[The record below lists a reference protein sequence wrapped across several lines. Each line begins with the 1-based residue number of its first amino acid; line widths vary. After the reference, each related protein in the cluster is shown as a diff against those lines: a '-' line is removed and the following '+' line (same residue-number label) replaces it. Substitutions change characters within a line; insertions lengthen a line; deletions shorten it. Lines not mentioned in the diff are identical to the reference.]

1 MNNNE
6 IIKIVS
12 QQRAYFNKGFTLEVN
27 LRIKYLKKLKQVI
40 KNSEENIEKA
50 LYLDL
55 NKSATESYMCEI
67 GMVYSELNYML
78 KHVRSF
84 AKKKHVRTPIAQAI
98 SKSYVIP
105 SPFGV
110 TLIMSPWNYPF
121 LLSIDPLIDA
131 LAAGNTI
138 VLKPSAYAPN
148 TSKIIT
154 EIVHQVFPG
163 ELVEVI
169 TGGRQENQTLLE
181 QNFDYIFFTGSKN
194 VGKEVLRHASEHLTP
209 VTLELGGKSPCIID
223 ETADIKITAKRIV
236 FGKFLNAGQTCVAPD
251 YIVCHQTQ
259 VDALLNAL
267 KTEIELQ
274 FSTNPL
280 NNLDYCKI
288 INLKHFK
295 RLLNLMQDN
304 NLYYGGQSNLDELKI
319 NPTLIYPCSE
329 NDSIMQEEIFGPI
342 LPILVYENLENLI
355 DKINQKE
362 TPLALYIFSRNQQHI
377 DYVLSHAHFGGASV
391 NETVMHL
398 ASPYMGFGGLKESGM
413 GAYHG
418 KNGFDTFT
426 HYKSIIDKK
435 TWFDLPMRYQPFAS
449 KKHKLIKFF
458 LK

>member
-78 KHVRSF
+78 KHIRSF

-259 VDALLNAL
+259 VDTLLNAL

-280 NNLDYCKI
+280 NNPDYCKI

-295 RLLNLMQDN
+295 RLSNLLQDN

-435 TWFDLPMRYQPFAS
+435 TWFDLPMRYQPFTS